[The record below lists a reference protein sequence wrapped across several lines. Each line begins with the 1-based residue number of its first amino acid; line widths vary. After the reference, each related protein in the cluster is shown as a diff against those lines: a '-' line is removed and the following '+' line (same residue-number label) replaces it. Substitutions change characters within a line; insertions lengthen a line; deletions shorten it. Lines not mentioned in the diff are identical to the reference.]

1 MPHCD
6 TPRSR
11 LHRLDVPPSDR
22 IPEGGQVL
30 NALSESCRKW
40 GVLLPLNSLHELN
53 QPTERPPGLGLC
65 LTWTGLRCT
74 QRPRCGG
81 STCGNSS
88 RPPRVLRRALPS
100 DVFPRRPLAFPRCPL
115 LCLVSGWLAL
125 GAAHPVLGPQ
135 HPTERQWACG
145 PGWAPRR
152 RAPRTAVALSLTFS
166 WAGRPWAGFLL
177 VSKSREPNP
186 EFVLIFP
193 HFHLSSWRTSVN
205 SVQIQKERTA

>member
-1 MPHCD
+1 MGGPAALEFSARAQPANREA
-6 TPRSR
+6 TRPRSLPHLDGAA
-11 LHRLDVPPSDR
+11 LHTETTMRWLHTAGTALDRPGCS
-22 IPEGGQVL
+22 
-30 NALSESCRKW
+30 A
-40 GVLLPLNSLHELN
+40 EL
-53 QPTERPPGLGLC
+53 
-65 LTWTGLRCT
+65 
-74 QRPRCGG
+74 
-81 STCGNSS
+81 
-88 RPPRVLRRALPS
+88 
-100 DVFPRRPLAFPRCPL
+100 CPL
-115 LCLVSGWLAL
+115 MCSLGVHWPSPGVPSSAWSLAGWLAL
-125 GAAHPVLGPQ
+125 GAAHPVLGTQ